1 MRHDAACPPY
11 TLLVR
16 ATLEAGVGDVNPV
29 LRRGDGRLLGWN
41 TWVAVV
47 LGLVFLLVCV
57 AHVLMYSGA
66 FAWPGAATV
75 SMRAFAGAMALV
87 GASLAWARYAGRG
100 TPLLF
105 LLGAALS
112 VAGLFMMVRTVVT
125 LVGYSDATLTH
136 LFMVSV
142 RSAWAQDFAFAAI
155 LLVGVALLP
164 ARGEG
169 WREPW
174 RLITLSAF
182 AFAVTAVGVIGA
194 WSPAFPG
201 TPRPETLVARPDY
214 AWTAALHLILLV
226 LLWQRDDVRAA
237 VEGRWLTFAVAVSF
251 MNQILVLPFWPQGA
265 AAAASALG
273 SAMNVVVYVIITVGL
288 LIGTFVSVRA
298 AVEHQ
303 RVADRLAEERDQV
316 ELALARHAA
325 RLQRANEELG
335 QYAYVASHDLQE
347 PLRMVSSYV
356 QLIERRYG
364 DLLDD
369 DGRDFIRFA
378 VDGAVRMK
386 RLTNDLL
393 VYSRVSGAPLS
404 VEPIDLGE
412 ALRVA
417 LQHLEV
423 AIAESDATVTSEP
436 LPSLSVDP
444 TQMVQL
450 FQNLVGN
457 AIKFRRPGTAP
468 HVSITARREGPEWI
482 VSVRDDGVGI
492 DPRYRDK
499 VFAVF
504 QRLHRD
510 DEVAGTGIGLALCK
524 KIVERH
530 GGRIWFEGRAEGGTV
545 FHVALPVDRVTVPP
559 PRADAEDPELHRQVT
574 TLVERARELI

>member
-1 MRHDAACPPY
+1 
-11 TLLVR
+11 VR
-16 ATLEAGVGDVNPV
+16 ATLESGVGDVNPV
-29 LRRGDGRLLGWN
+29 LRRHDGRLLGWN

-75 SMRAFAGAMALV
+75 SMRAFAGAIALV
-87 GASLAWARYAGRG
+87 GASLAWVRYAGRG
-100 TPLLF
+100 SPLLF
-105 LLGAALS
+105 LLGTGLS
-112 VAGLFMMVRTVVT
+112 VAGLFMMARTVIT
-125 LVGYSDATLTH
+125 LVGYSDEALTH

-142 RSAWAQDFAFAAI
+142 RNAWAQHMAFAAI

-164 ARGEG
+164 ARGDA
-169 WREPW
+169 WRARW
-174 RLITLSAF
+174 RLVTLSAF
-182 AFAVTAVGVIGA
+182 AIAATAVGVAAA

-201 TPRPETLVARPDY
+201 TPRPDALIARPDY
-214 AWTAALHLILLV
+214 AWAAALHLILLV

-273 SAMNVVVYVIITVGL
+273 SAMNIVVYGLITVGL
-288 LIGTFVSVRA
+288 LIGTFGAVRA
-298 AVEHQ
+298 AFDNQ
-303 RVADRLAEERDQV
+303 READRLAEERDRV

-364 DLLDD
+364 ERLDD
-369 DGRDFIRFA
+369 DGREFIRFA
-378 VDGAVRMK
+378 VDGAARMK

-393 VYSRVSGAPLS
+393 VYSRVSGVPLD

-412 ALRVA
+412 PLRVA

-423 AIAESDATVTSEP
+423 AIAESGATVTSAP
-436 LPSLSVDP
+436 LPSLSADP

-468 HVSITARREGPEWI
+468 HVTIGARRDGPEWI
-482 VSVRDDGVGI
+482 VSVRDNGVGI
-492 DPRYRDK
+492 DPRYREK

-504 QRLHRD
+504 QRLQRD
-510 DEVAGTGIGLALCK
+510 DDVAGTGIGLALCK

-530 GGRIWFEGRAEGGTV
+530 GGRIWFEGAADGGTV
-545 FHVALPVDRVTVPP
+545 FHVALPAERVTVPP
-559 PRADAEDPELHRQVT
+559 PRTDAEDPEVHRHVT